1 MKQLNLYWL
10 GGGGGSSVPDGR
22 TVTPVNDV
30 TLLQQ
35 CAGISNPTY
44 TTLAQILADTGI
56 LQTILSNQNA
66 VNYLV
71 RCKGFIK
78 PEFAPQMTSNTT
90 PSGTATLDTSFIRTD
105 LGEAWNAFDRND
117 SKGAFF
123 AASSDAALGR
133 CYYTKGEAF
142 KPISAEILFS
152 SGTAGKIT
160 YSDNGSTWTD
170 IGSTISGSATT
181 QKIDLSGQSEH
192 MYWGFHLTSGTSGA
206 YSKQSFLYELQFYE
220 EGFCDSDDAMRYIG
234 LNNYAANTLLNDSTW
249 CPAICNST
257 YFERVLN
264 VKVPVMTSDTTPS
277 GECFASSVWYSSN
290 PAWKAFDGLYN
301 VAGDS
306 WASQRDSVTNQYL
319 GYRFSNSIKVCLA
332 KVHGHATSA
341 AYNPKNIKFQYL
353 NDDVWIDVP
362 NSATLFPN
370 DLDIHSYVYSQGVES
385 AEHRMFIVDSYATSE
400 VDVSLL
406 QFYGRKDV

>member
-22 TVTPVNDV
+22 TVTPINDV

-35 CAGISNPTY
+35 CAGIANPTY
-44 TTLAQILADTGI
+44 TSLFQILADTGI

-142 KPISAEILFS
+142 KPISAEILFG

-234 LNNYAANTLLNDSTW
+234 LNNYAANTLLDDTTW
-249 CPAICNST
+249 CEAICNST

-264 VKVPVMTSDTTPS
+264 AKIPTMTSNTTPS
-277 GECFASSVWYSSN
+277 GVASAYTAVNGYPAFRAMDGNSSNYWCSSGNTPQWLRYEFEEAVLVVKCYLKSFYYNSSSYIANYKVQGSNDGSVW
-290 PAWKAFDGLYN
+290 DDL
-301 VAGDS
+301 
-306 WASQRDSVTNQYL
+306 
-319 GYRFSNSIKVCLA
+319 FSE
-332 KVHGHATSA
+332 T
-341 AYNPKNIKFQYL
+341 Y
-353 NDDVWIDVP
+353 P
-362 NSATLFPN
+362 NSNAARTVNFVN
-370 DLDIHSYVYSQGVES
+370 RTKYKYYQIYVSSSYGGPGGVS
-385 AEHRMFIVDSYATSE
+385 T
-400 VDVSLL
+400 L